1 MDSNNL
7 YLTGDNSSTSGD
19 YDAFL
24 AKYSSSGSPSNSPTW
39 IRYIS
44 TSSGEYGYG
53 VVVNPDS
60 HIYAVGNTGGELDN
74 NTNSGLQD
82 VFIFKY
88 NSSGTKQ

>member
-1 MDSNNL
+1 M
-7 YLTGDNSSTSGD
+7 TGDNGTTTGD

-24 AKYSSSGSPSNSPTW
+24 AKYSSSDSSGLDRSTVW
-39 IRYIS
+39 VRYMS

-53 VVVNPDS
+53 VVVDS
-60 HIYAVGNTGGELDN
+60 NDYIYTVGNTGGELDN